1 MNGLLEILTN
11 KQWAISPKYLNSTVE
26 IIRNNLRNHTQLGTF
41 EKKQPRAMIYDAESD
56 KIRAYQQTRE
66 GETYGNWQADEMQV
80 PFVDILT
87 IDGPI
92 TREGYG
98 CSYGSK
104 DHRDMMMRCADN
116 PWCAGHLLLLDTPG
130 GTVWCKNDYKQAID
144 YAHEKGQRV
153 FAFIDGDCFSM
164 GMWVASMCDEVYV
177 MNEADELGCI
187 GVLASFF
194 TLKNGAHNEFDAND
208 YHELYDP
215 ESYDKNRSVRDIA
228 NDDNDRLMVEELTK
242 LGVEFRSAITAAF
255 PDATD
260 DMIHG
265 KVFPAGEVMGVFCD
279 GVSTED
285 ECVSRLFDLADGRAE
300 PLTRTNY
307 INPLNITMGFFDK
320 AREALNAAFDNA
332 EKQAKQ
338 NGTAATAEEI
348 ATLNNRI
355 TEIQGER
362 DNAQAQ
368 VQTLTAERDTLNQQV
383 TDLTAERDNLQNSL
397 NEANNTI
404 AARDQ
409 EITNL
414 KGQLG
419 SHYQPGNRLNG
430 QSAGEGKS
438 AAQKSSAEQLQEC
451 REKMGWI
458 KNKK

>member
-26 IIRNNLRNHTQLGTF
+26 IIRTNLRDHTPLGTF
-41 EKKQPRAMIYDAESD
+41 EKKQPRAVIINAET
-56 KIRAYQQTRE
+56 KELQAYQRTRE
-66 GETYGNWQADEMQV
+66 GEEYGNYQVGEMRV

-116 PWCAGHLLLLDTPG
+116 PWCAGHLLVMDTPG
-130 GTVWCKNDYKQAID
+130 GSVWCKNDYKQAID

-153 FAFIDGDCFSM
+153 FAFIDGDCLSM

-177 MNEADELGCI
+177 MNEADELGCV

-194 TLKNGAHNEFDAND
+194 TLKNGAHNDYDASD

-215 ESYDKNRSVRDIA
+215 ESYDKNREIRDIA
-228 NDDNDRLMVEELTK
+228 NDDNDRLMIEQLTA
-242 LGVEFRSAITAAF
+242 LGAEFRGVISTAF
-255 PDATD
+255 PDATEE
-260 DMIHG
+260 MKHG
-265 KVFPAGEVMGVFCD
+265 KIFPAGEVMGILCD

-285 ECVSRLFDLADGRAE
+285 DCIRRLFDLADGRVE
-300 PLTRTNY
+300 PLTRTDY
-307 INPLNITMGFFDK
+307 INPQNITMGIFDK

-338 NGTAATAEEI
+338 NGTAEAAEQV
-348 ATLNNRI
+348 ANLNTRI
-355 TEIQGER
+355 TELQGER

-368 VQTLTAERDTLNQQV
+368 VDTLTAERDNLNQQV
-383 TDLTAERDNLQNSL
+383 SDLRAERDNLQNSL

-404 AARDQ
+404 AERDK

-419 SHYQPGNRLNG
+419 SNYQPGSRLNG
-430 QSAGEGKS
+430 QSAGEEKKNGKKT
-438 AAQKSSAEQLQEC
+438 ADDQLQEC
-451 REKMGWI
+451 RDKMGWT
-458 KNKK
+458 KK